1 MKTYDNA
8 ELWNVNRFY
17 ITSRTDASGNTLW
30 YAVTYVQRKPK
41 YDGGDFLAG
50 GALNMSAFFQDT
62 RERVKTLFF
71 GNGEAGKQFATL
83 FTQKVGEAFNVSVT
97 ENQELGVKLR
107 TISKKEG
114 GPDALEQ
121 LLVEVSVPVEPYY
134 IVDANSACGYRSN
147 DNKIPQTYTTVSAL
161 FAAQQTNSGEY
172 IIVEGNGDGEEQL
185 KQRFTREVSRGNY
198 VLISSLQTPNKPS
211 STLPKVEDIDL

>member
-1 MKTYDNA
+1 MKTYENA

-41 YDGGDFLAG
+41 YDGSDFLAN

-71 GNGEAGKQFATL
+71 GNGDAGKQFATL
-83 FTQKVGEAFNVSVT
+83 FKQKVGEAFNVSVT
-97 ENQELGVKLR
+97 ENAELGVKLR
-107 TISKKEG
+107 TISKKDG
-114 GPDALEQ
+114 GPEALEQ

-134 IVDANSACGYRSN
+134 IVDANSACGYRSQ
-147 DNKIPQTYTTVSAL
+147 DNKLPQTYTTVSAL
-161 FAAQQTNSGEY
+161 FAAQQTNSGC

-185 KQRFTREVSRGNY
+185 KQRFTREISRGNY
-198 VLISSLQTPNKPS
+198 VLVSSLQTTNKPTT
-211 STLPKVEDIDL
+211 TLPKVEDIDL

>member
-1 MKTYDNA
+1 MKTYENA

-41 YDGGDFLAG
+41 YDGGDILAN
-50 GALNMSAFFQDT
+50 GALNMCAFFQDT

-71 GNGEAGKQFATL
+71 GNGDAGKNFANT
-83 FTQKVGEAFNVSVT
+83 FVNKVNEAFSVSVT
-97 ENQELGVKLR
+97 ENADLGVKLR

-134 IVDANSACGYRSN
+134 IVDANSPCGYRSQ
-147 DNKIPQTYTTVSAL
+147 DNKLPQTYTTVSAL
-161 FAAQQTNSGEY
+161 FAAQQTNSGY

-185 KQRFTREVSRGNY
+185 KQRFTRELSRGNY
-198 VLISSLQTPNKPS
+198 VLVSSLQTTSKPAA
-211 STLPKVEDIDL
+211 TLPKLEDIDL